1 MAIKRIISATYFLLF
16 LHLLLPFASCISPKQ
31 VYLVEL
37 CGDHTSG
44 DKTLH
49 EVGNI
54 HHSYLL
60 SVKETEEE
68 ARASL
73 LYSYKHSINGF
84 AALLTPNEAN
94 QLSEMEGVIFV
105 HKNQPRI
112 YSLHTTRS
120 WKFVGLDGP
129 LNPWEEDSNTDGELL
144 TRAQYGKDIIVGM
157 IDSGVW
163 PDSKSFSDE
172 GMEPVPTKWKGECQ
186 NGTAFD
192 SSRCNR
198 KIIGARYYL
207 HGYESV
213 FGPLNEK
220 EDYKSARDKDGHGT
234 HTASIVAGRAVG
246 NVSAIGG
253 FAKGTALGGAP
264 LARLAIYKA
273 CWPIK
278 GHSKDEGNI
287 CTNIDML
294 KAIDDAIADGVD
306 VLSISIGF
314 SAPISYEEDVIA
326 RGAFHAVRNNIVVVC
341 SAGNSGPSPQS
352 LSNPAPWIITVG
364 ASTVDRSF
372 RAPIKLSNGTVIQGR
387 SITPLHIGNNFYPL
401 VLARD
406 VEHPGLP
413 SNNSGYCLDNTLE
426 PNKVRGKIVVCL
438 RGQGKRLKKGL
449 EVLRAGG
456 VGLILGN
463 NKLDWNDVPSDPHF
477 IPATGVSYDNA
488 LKLIDYVHS
497 TPNPMAQILPGK
509 TVLKTKP
516 APSMASFSSR
526 GPNIIDPNILKPDIT
541 APGVDILAAWTA
553 EDGPTRMTFYDQRV
567 VNYNIFSGTSMS
579 CPHVA
584 AAAVLL
590 KAIHPTWTTAA
601 IRSALMTTAMPT
613 DNTGHPLTD
622 ETGNPATPFAMGSGH
637 FNPTK
642 AANPGLVYDASYMDY
657 LLYTCRLGVTK
668 HFNTTY
674 YCPKSFPE
682 PFELNYPSIQ
692 IHGLNYSRTVKRTV
706 TNVGRSGSI
715 YKFSAV
721 SPKEFSITA
730 TPNIL
735 KFNHVGQKINFII
748 TVTANLGQTQSNHGP
763 DKYYFGWYAWSH
775 QHLHAK
781 GQIVGESWRD
791 RKQIGH
797 RLLEWCQ

>member
-1 MAIKRIISATYFLLF
+1 MAIKRTNSATYFLLF
-16 LHLLLPFASCISPKQ
+16 LHLLLPLASCSNRKQ
-31 VYLVEL
+31 VYVVEL
-37 CGDHTSG
+37 FRDHSIHS
-44 DKTLH
+44 DKTD
-49 EVGNI
+49 EVENT
-54 HHSYLL
+54 HHAFLL

-84 AALLTPNEAN
+84 AALLTPKEAN
-94 QLSEMEGVIFV
+94 ELSEMEGVVFV
-105 HKNQPRI
+105 HKNQPKI

-120 WKFVGLDGP
+120 WEFVGLDTP
-129 LNPWEEDSNTDGELL
+129 LNPWKENSDQKNGDLL
-144 TRAQYGKDIIVGM
+144 SRAQYGKDIIVGM

-163 PDSKSFSDE
+163 PDSLSFSDE

-207 HGYESV
+207 RGYESA

-234 HTASIVAGRAVG
+234 HTASIVAGRAVA
-246 NVSAIGG
+246 NASALGG

-278 GHSKDEGNI
+278 GKSKDEGNV

-294 KAIDDAIADGVD
+294 KAIDDAIGDGVD

-314 SAPISYEEDVIA
+314 SEPLSYEEDAIA
-326 RGAFHAVRNNIVVVC
+326 RGALHAVRNNIVVVC
-341 SAGNSGPSPQS
+341 SAGNAGPSPQT

-372 RAPIKLSNGTVIQGR
+372 LSPVKLANGTLIEGR
-387 SITPLHIGNNFYPL
+387 SITPVNMGNNSYPL
-401 VLARD
+401 VLAKD
-406 VEHPGLP
+406 VELPGLP

-426 PNKVRGKIVVCL
+426 PNRTRGKIVICL
-438 RGQGKRLKKGL
+438 RGQGGRLKKGL
-449 EVLRAGG
+449 EVQRVGG
-456 VGLILGN
+456 IGLILGN
-463 NKLDWNDVPSDPHF
+463 NKLNGNDVPSDPHF
-477 IPATGVSYDNA
+477 IPATGLSYDNV

-497 TPNPMAQILPGK
+497 TPNPMAQILPGT
-509 TVLKTKP
+509 TVLKTTP
-516 APSMASFSSR
+516 APYMASFSSR

-553 EDGPTRMTFYDQRV
+553 EDGPTRMTFNDKRV
-567 VNYNIFSGTSMS
+567 VKYNIFSGTSMS

-601 IRSALMTTAMPT
+601 IRSALITTAMPT
-613 DNTGHPLTD
+613 DNTGHPLID
-622 ETGNPATPFAMGSGH
+622 EAGNLATPFAMGSGH
-637 FNPTK
+637 FNPK
-642 AANPGLVYDASYMDY
+642 GAADPGLVYDASYTDY
-657 LLYTCRLGVTK
+657 LLYTCKLGVAKNLNIT
-668 HFNTTY
+668 FN
-674 YCPKSFPE
+674 CPKSFLE

-692 IHGLNYSRTVKRTV
+692 IHGLNYSRTIKRTV
-706 TNVGRSGSI
+706 TNVGGSKSI
-715 YKFSAV
+715 YKFSA
-721 SPKEFSITA
+721 SSSKEFSITA
-730 TPNIL
+730 TPDTL
-735 KFNHVGQKINFII
+735 TFNHVGQKMNFII
-748 TVTANLGQTQSNHGP
+748 TVTANLSQIPTNHGP
-763 DKYYFGWYAWSH
+763 DKYYFGWYAWTREHVVVRSP
-775 QHLHAK
+775 LAVSF
-781 GQIVGESWRD
+781 I
-791 RKQIGH
+791 
-797 RLLEWCQ
+797 

>member
-1 MAIKRIISATYFLLF
+1 MAIKSIIPATYFLLF
-16 LHLLLPFASCISPKQ
+16 LHLLLPLASCIKTKQ
-31 VYLVEL
+31 VYVVEL
-37 CGDHTSG
+37 FGDHTSD

-49 EVGNI
+49 EVENS

-84 AALLTPNEAN
+84 AALLTPKEAK
-94 QLSEMEGVIFV
+94 MEGVVFV
-105 HKNQPRI
+105 HKNQPKI

-120 WKFVGLDGP
+120 WNFVGLDGP
-129 LNPWEEDSNTDGELL
+129 LNPWEEESDHTDGNLL
-144 TRAQYGKDIIVGM
+144 ARAQYGKDIIVGM

-172 GMEPVPTKWKGECQ
+172 GMEPVPTKWKGVCQ

-192 SSRCNR
+192 SSQCNR

-207 HGYESV
+207 HGYQSA

-220 EDYKSARDKDGHGT
+220 EDYKSARDKDGHGS
-234 HTASIVAGRAVG
+234 HTASIVAGRVVPNA
-246 NVSAIGG
+246 SAIGG

-278 GHSKDEGNI
+278 GKSKHEGNI

-294 KAIDDAIADGVD
+294 KAIDDAIGDGVD

-326 RGAFHAVRNNIVVVC
+326 RGALHAVRKNIVVVC
-341 SAGNSGPSPQS
+341 SAGNSGPLPQT
-352 LSNPAPWIITVG
+352 LSNPAPWIITVA

-372 RAPIKLSNGTVIQGR
+372 HAPIKLSNGTIIEGR
-387 SITPLHIGNNFYPL
+387 SITPLHMGNSFYPL

-413 SNNSGYCLDNTLE
+413 SNNSGFCLDNTLQ
-426 PNKVRGKIVVCL
+426 PNKARGKIVLCM
-438 RGQGKRLKKGL
+438 RGQGERLKKGL
-449 EVLRAGG
+449 EVQRAGG
-456 VGLILGN
+456 VGFILGN
-463 NKLDWNDVPSDPHF
+463 NKLNGKDVPSDPHF
-477 IPATGVSYDNA
+477 IPATGVSYENS
-488 LKLIDYVHS
+488 LKLIQYVHS
-497 TPNPMAQILPGK
+497 TPNPMAQILPGT
-509 TVLKTKP
+509 TVLETKP

-526 GPNIIDPNILKPDIT
+526 GPNIVDPNILKPDIT

-553 EDGPTRMTFYDQRV
+553 EDGPTRMTFNDKRV
-567 VNYNIFSGTSMS
+567 VKYNIFSGTSMS

-590 KAIHPTWTTAA
+590 KAIHPTWSTAA
-601 IRSALMTTAMPT
+601 IRSALMTTAMTT

-637 FNPTK
+637 FNPK
-642 AANPGLVYDASYMDY
+642 RAADPGLVYDASYMGY
-657 LLYTCRLGVTK
+657 LLYTCNLGVTQN
-668 HFNTTY
+668 FNITY
-674 YCPKSFPE
+674 NCPKSFLE

-692 IHGLNYSRTVKRTV
+692 IHRLYYTKTIKRTV
-706 TNVGRSGSI
+706 TNVGRGRSV

-721 SPKEFSITA
+721 SPKEYSITA

-735 KFNHVGQKINFII
+735 KFNHVGQKINFAI
-748 TVTANLGQTQSNHGP
+748 TVTANWSQIPTKHGP
-763 DKYYFGWYAWSH
+763 DKYYFGWYAWTH
-775 QHLHAK
+775 QHH
-781 GQIVGESWRD
+781 IVRSPVAVSFP
-791 RKQIGH
+791 
-797 RLLEWCQ
+797 

>member
-1 MAIKRIISATYFLLF
+1 MAIKSIISAAYFLF
-16 LHLLLPFASCISPKQ
+16 FLLPLASCTQNKQ

-37 CGDHTSG
+37 FGDH
-44 DKTLH
+44 KTPH
-49 EVGNI
+49 EVENT

-68 ARASL
+68 ARASI

-84 AALLTPNEAN
+84 AALLTPKEAN
-94 QLSEMEGVIFV
+94 KLSEMEGVVYV

-129 LNPWEEDSNTDGELL
+129 LSPLEEESNHTNGDLL
-144 TRAQYGKDIIVGM
+144 SRAKYGKDIIVGM

-172 GMEPVPTKWKGECQ
+172 GMDPVPTKWKGVCQ

-192 SSRCNR
+192 SSQCNR

-207 HGYESV
+207 QGYESA

-220 EDYKSARDKDGHGT
+220 EDYKSARDKDGHGS
-234 HTASIVAGRAVG
+234 HTASIVGGREVPNA
-246 NVSAIGG
+246 SALGG
-253 FAKGTALGGAP
+253 FAKGTAMGGAP

-278 GHSKDEGNI
+278 GQSKHQGNI
-287 CTNIDML
+287 CTNVDIL
-294 KAIDDAIADGVD
+294 KAIDDAIGDGVD
-306 VLSISIGF
+306 VIGISIGYG
-314 SAPISYEEDVIA
+314 APLSYEDDVIA
-326 RGAFHAVRNNIVVVC
+326 RGALHALRNNIVVVC
-341 SAGNSGPSPQS
+341 SAGNSGPLPKT

-372 RAPIKLSNGTVIQGR
+372 LGPIKLSNGSIVEGR
-387 SITPLHIGNNFYPL
+387 SITPLHMGNSFYPL

-413 SNNSGYCLDNTLE
+413 SKDSGYCLDNTLQ
-426 PNKVRGKIVVCL
+426 PNKARGKIVICM
-438 RGQGKRLKKGL
+438 RGQGERLKKGL
-449 EVLRAGG
+449 EVQRAGG
-456 VGLILGN
+456 VGFILGN
-463 NKLDWNDVPSDPHF
+463 NKMYGKDVPSDPHF
-477 IPATGVSYDNA
+477 IPATGVSYENA
-488 LKLIDYVHS
+488 LKLIHYVNS

-509 TVLKTKP
+509 TVLETKP
-516 APSMASFSSR
+516 APFMASFSSR
-526 GPNIIDPNILKPDIT
+526 GPNIVDPNILKPDIT

-553 EDGPTRMTFYDQRV
+553 EDGPTRMTFHDKRV
-567 VNYNIFSGTSMS
+567 VKYNIFSGTSMS

-590 KAIHPTWTTAA
+590 KAIHPSWSSAA
-601 IRSALMTTAMPT
+601 IRSALITTAMTT
-613 DNTGHPLTD
+613 DNNGNPLTD

-637 FNPTK
+637 FNPLR
-642 AANPGLVYDASYMDY
+642 AADPGLVYDASYMDY
-657 LLYTCRLGVTK
+657 LLYTCSLGVTQN
-668 HFNTTY
+668 FNRTY
-674 YCPKSFPE
+674 NCPKSFNE

-692 IHGLNYSRTVKRTV
+692 IHRLNYTKTIKRTV
-706 TNVGRSGSI
+706 TNVGRGKSV

-721 SPKEFSITA
+721 SPKEYSITA
-730 TPNIL
+730 TPKIL
-735 KFNHVGQKINFII
+735 KFNHVGQKMNFII
-748 TVTANLGQTQSNHGP
+748 TVTANWGQILTKHGP
-763 DKYYFGWYAWSH
+763 DKYYFGYYAWTH
-775 QHLHAK
+775 QHHVVRSPVA
-781 GQIVGESWRD
+781 VSFP
-791 RKQIGH
+791 
-797 RLLEWCQ
+797 